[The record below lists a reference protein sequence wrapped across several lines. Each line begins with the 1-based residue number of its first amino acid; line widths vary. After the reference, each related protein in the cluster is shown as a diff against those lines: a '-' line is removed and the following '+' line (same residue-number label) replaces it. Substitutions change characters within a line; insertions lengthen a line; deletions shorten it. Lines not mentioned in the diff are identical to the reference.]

1 MANIAIV
8 GAGLLGR
15 LMAWQLSLASNTHNN
30 AHQISLYDKDAI
42 DGRQSAAYT
51 AAGLLTPYGESLS
64 CEPEIV
70 AMGEAALT
78 MWPELLGELA
88 SPVDFQ
94 ANGSICVSHRVDQGD
109 YERFARHISQHYPQ
123 AQLQL
128 LSKSEFTQQVPALA
142 ERFES
147 GAYLQGE
154 GCIDNHQLLNAL
166 ASALQANNAVDWLAQ
181 TQVLTVSPYQVH
193 TNSGIKQF
201 DLVIDCR
208 GIGASAIHTQ
218 AGSNID
224 ANTDAKIKDQG
235 ALPMLRPVRGE
246 VIRVYAPDVE
256 FSLPV
261 RLMHPRYKLYIAPK
275 AKHEYV
281 IGATEIESGATGK
294 VTVQSALE
302 LLSALYSLHPGFAE
316 AQILEQL
323 SHCRPAFADNRPQAR
338 SKAGLIQ
345 LNGLYRH
352 GYLLA
357 PVMLATGLHLA
368 AQQINTAKSSKSS
381 YSVPPAFF
389 EWLHVDGKNNL
400 RAKQ

>member
-15 LMAWQLSLASNTHNN
+15 LIAWQLSQASNAHNN

-78 MWPELLGELA
+78 MWPELLSELA

-109 YERFARHISQHYPQ
+109 YERFTRHISQHYPQ
-123 AQLQL
+123 AQLEL
-128 LSKSEFTQQVPALA
+128 LSKSELAQQVPALA

-154 GCIDNHQLLNAL
+154 GCIDNHQLLSAL
-166 ASALQANNAVDWLAQ
+166 AKCAASKCIAVNWHAQ
-181 TQVLTVSPYQVH
+181 TQVLAVSPYQVR

-208 GIGASAIHTQ
+208 GIGASASYTQ
-218 AGSNID
+218 AGASVD
-224 ANTDAKIKDQG
+224 AMPMPISKI
-235 ALPMLRPVRGE
+235 RE
-246 VIRVYAPDVE
+246 
-256 FSLPV
+256 
-261 RLMHPRYKLYIAPK
+261 
-275 AKHEYV
+275 
-281 IGATEIESGATGK
+281 
-294 VTVQSALE
+294 
-302 LLSALYSLHPGFAE
+302 
-316 AQILEQL
+316 
-323 SHCRPAFADNRPQAR
+323 HCQC
-338 SKAGLIQ
+338 
-345 LNGLYRH
+345 
-352 GYLLA
+352 
-357 PVMLATGLHLA
+357 
-368 AQQINTAKSSKSS
+368 
-381 YSVPPAFF
+381 
-389 EWLHVDGKNNL
+389 
-400 RAKQ
+400 